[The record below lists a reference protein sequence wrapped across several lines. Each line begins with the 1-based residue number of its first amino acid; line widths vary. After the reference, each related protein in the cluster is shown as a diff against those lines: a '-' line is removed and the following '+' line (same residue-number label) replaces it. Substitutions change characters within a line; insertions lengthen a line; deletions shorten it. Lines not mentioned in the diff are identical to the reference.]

1 MAVSRKAA
9 AVRLNV
15 ERVVLP
21 NGLVL
26 LVSENH
32 SAPSISISAVVGA
45 GSRFEADEKAGLA
58 SLTAELIEEG
68 TTTRTSQQIA
78 ETIDSTGGHLMTF
91 GDYQSSRLA
100 VVSLTR
106 DFELVLGIA
115 SDLLVNAVFPED
127 KVHRQIERRA
137 AQIVSRLDVPRT
149 QASDIFNEIVF
160 RGTPQHRP
168 AVGYE
173 ATLRRLSRSG
183 IEEFYRR
190 YYVPNNAALA
200 IAGDIDTQEAVE
212 RVASALGMWE
222 RARDF
227 VPPDVPRP
235 SLDAVPVEKYVSA
248 SKEQVN
254 VFIGHLGIERK
265 DPDYHALLVMD
276 TILGSSPGFTSRIP
290 RVLRDEQGLAY
301 STFANI
307 TSSAGVDPGRF
318 VAYIGTAPTN
328 LDRAR
333 AGLRGEIARIVEEGI
348 TGEELEI
355 AKSYLTGSFVLRFQ
369 RNGQVAEFMLEAEIY
384 GLGFDYL
391 EKYPELI
398 RAVTVEDVNRV
409 TRKHIHPER
418 LTTVVV
424 GPVDEAGHM
433 INKELHE
440 SSTTL

>member
-1 MAVSRKAA
+1 MAVSRKAV

-26 LVSENH
+26 LVSESH
-32 SAPSISISAVVGA
+32 STPSISISAIVRA

-58 SLTAELIEEG
+58 SLAVELIEEG
-68 TTTRTSQQIA
+68 TTTRSSQQIA
-78 ETIDSTGGHLMTF
+78 EAIDSTGGHLMTL

-100 VVSLTR
+100 VVSLSK
-106 DFELVLGIA
+106 DFELVLDIG
-115 SDLLVNAVFPED
+115 SDLLMNAVFPED
-127 KVHRQIERRA
+127 KVRQQIERRA

-149 QASDIFNEIVF
+149 QASDIFNEIIF

-173 ATLRRLSRSG
+173 ATVRRLSRSG

-200 IAGDIDTQEAVE
+200 IAGDIDTKETIE
-212 RVASALGMWE
+212 RVKTALGKWE
-222 RARDF
+222 AARDF
-227 VPPDVPRP
+227 ALPDVPRP
-235 SLDAVPVEKYVSA
+235 SLDAQPVEKYVSA
-248 SKEQVN
+248 SKEQMN
-254 VFIGHLGIERK
+254 VFIGHVGIERK

-290 RVLRDEQGLAY
+290 RILRDEQGLAY

-318 VAYIGTAPTN
+318 VAYIGTAPAN

-333 AGLRGEIARIVEEGI
+333 AGLRSEITRIVEEGV
-348 TGEELEI
+348 TEEELEI

-369 RNGQVAEFMLEAEIY
+369 RNGQVAEFMLEAETY

-398 RAVTVEDVNRV
+398 RAVTAEHVTRV
-409 TRKHIHPER
+409 TRRHIHPER

-424 GPVDEAGHM
+424 GPVDEA
-433 INKELHE
+433 LRR
-440 SSTTL
+440 